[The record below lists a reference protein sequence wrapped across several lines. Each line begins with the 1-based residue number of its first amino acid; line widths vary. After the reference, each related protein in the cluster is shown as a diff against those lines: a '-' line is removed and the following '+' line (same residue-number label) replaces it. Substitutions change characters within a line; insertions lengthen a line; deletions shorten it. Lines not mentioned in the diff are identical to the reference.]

1 MGRAAHRARCR
12 QAVYCSR
19 RSPAG
24 RHNTSVLIDHWPL
37 LGLRLRTVDLELRLP
52 TEDEL
57 GELAD
62 VAARGVHP
70 PGERPFLVPWTE
82 GTPAERARSLIQK
95 HWRRRGNW
103 TPQSWVLDLVVFVAG
118 QPVGV
123 QELYS
128 QDFAVTREVGTGSW
142 LGLAYQGRGIGTGMR
157 AAALHLAFAGLGA
170 RHATTASFADNPAP
184 LAVSRK
190 LGYEP
195 DGISRDI
202 RDDEV
207 LVSQRMR
214 LTRENWEQVPRLPVT
229 LTGLDPCLPLFGLP

>member
-1 MGRAAHRARCR
+1 M
-12 QAVYCSR
+12 
-19 RSPAG
+19 
-24 RHNTSVLIDHWPL
+24 LIDHWPL
-37 LGLRLRTVDLELRLP
+37 LGLRLRTADLELRLP
-52 TEDEL
+52 TDDEL

-62 VAARGVHP
+62 VAAQGVHP

-82 GTPAERARSLIQK
+82 GTSAERARGLIQK

-103 TPQSWVLDLVVFVAG
+103 TPRSWTLDLVVFVDG

-123 QELYS
+123 QEMQG
-128 QDFAVTREVGTGSW
+128 QDFAVRREVGTGSW

-195 DGISRDI
+195 DGMNRDV

-214 LTRENWEQVPRLPVT
+214 LTRESWERVDRPAVNV
-229 LTGLDPCLPLFGLP
+229 TGLEPCLALFGLG